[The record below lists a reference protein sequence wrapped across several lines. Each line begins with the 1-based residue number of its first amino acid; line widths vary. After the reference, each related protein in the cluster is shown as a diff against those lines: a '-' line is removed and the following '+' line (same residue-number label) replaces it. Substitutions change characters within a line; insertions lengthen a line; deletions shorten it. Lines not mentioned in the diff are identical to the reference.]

1 MIMSRYTTIILAI
14 YSFFSFAQMSG
25 PSITSGTGW
34 WKQIDGEYSNKGS
47 KHIGLGY
54 ELLLTR
60 NLNTKLNMRMQSFPV
75 SERNED
81 ITLNRNE
88 VNAFEIGIDMN
99 YWYLNDLRLIN
110 TTFRQSCKGMAVV
123 LATKF
128 KSYLIGG
135 ITYRTILSTEPYMNN
150 NHLLF
155 NYGLGIQF
163 WRFSLQA
170 NNRFLKPTNR
180 SNNGLIPFIEFRGN
194 NAINA
199 TLLDNE
205 SYRHSGFML
214 SFGIKYSMF

>member
-1 MIMSRYTTIILAI
+1 MRPYTLLILAL
-14 YSFFSFAQMSG
+14 YAFVGFSQMSG
-25 PSITSGTGW
+25 PSITSGTSW
-34 WKQIDGEYSNKGS
+34 WQQIDGGYSNKGS

-60 NLNTKLNMRMQSFPV
+60 NLNTKLNMRINSFPV

-81 ITLNRNE
+81 ASLNRNE

-110 TTFRQSCKGMAVV
+110 KTFRQSCKGMAVV

-128 KSYLIGG
+128 KSYLLGG
-135 ITYRTILSTEPYMNN
+135 IAYRTILSTEPYMHD
-150 NHLLF
+150 NHLLV

-180 SNNGLIPFIEFRGN
+180 SNNGLIPFMEVRGN
-194 NAINA
+194 NSLNA
-199 TLLDNE
+199 TLIESN

-214 SFGIKYSMF
+214 SFGVKYSMY